1 MDGMDGPSQTL
12 SPLSRP
18 NTPRKHHSATT
29 HTDLQLR
36 ARQRG
41 IPVTTIP
48 NASALTA
55 VGACGLSLYR
65 FGGAV
70 SLVFFT
76 DTWRPDSWYDR
87 IASNRAAGLHTLC
100 LLDIKV
106 KEPTLASLARGGRP
120 VYEPPRFMSA
130 AVAAAQ
136 LLEVEETRVREG
148 RPCGAYSPDTLVVG
162 LARLGAGADQTIV
175 AAPLQEMATAD
186 LGPPL
191 HCLVIPA
198 PDLTDIEAEALE
210 AFKGRVPVL
219 SEGGGGE
226 EGGSGSE

>member
-1 MDGMDGPSQTL
+1 MS
-12 SPLSRP
+12 
-18 NTPRKHHSATT
+18 
-29 HTDLQLR
+29 
-36 ARQRG
+36 
-41 IPVTTIP
+41 TIP

-65 FGGAV
+65 FGGSI

-76 DTWRPDSWYDR
+76 ETWRPDSWYDR

-106 KEPTLASLARGGRP
+106 KEPSLASLARGGPP

-130 AVAAAQ
+130 ATAAAQ
-136 LLEVEETRVREG
+136 LLEVEAARAAAG
-148 RPCGAYSPDTLVVG
+148 RPGGAYTVDTLVVG
-162 LARLGAGADQTIV
+162 LARLGAGEGQAIL
-175 AAPLQEMATAD
+175 AAPLAEMAGAD

-198 PDLTDIEAEALE
+198 PELTDIEAEALA
-210 AFKGRVPVL
+210 AFKKPVKVEAAAGGVR
-219 SEGGGGE
+219 EGGA
-226 EGGSGSE
+226 

>member
-1 MDGMDGPSQTL
+1 MEGAKWTL
-12 SPLSRP
+12 TRAPRPLLS
-18 NTPRKHHSATT
+18 TSATT

-36 ARQRG
+36 ARARG

-76 DTWRPDSWYDR
+76 DTWRPDSWYAR
-87 IASNRAAGLHTLC
+87 IASNRASGLHTLC

-106 KEPTLASLARGGRP
+106 KEPTLESLARGGAP
-120 VYEPPRFMSA
+120 VWEPPRFMSA
-130 AVAAAQ
+130 STAAAQ
-136 LLEVEETRVREG
+136 LLEVEEARRAEG
-148 RPCGAYSPDTLVVG
+148 KSPVGAYGPETVVVG
-162 LARLGAGADQTIV
+162 LARLGAGAAQAIR
-175 AAPLQEMATAD
+175 AAPLSEMAALD

-198 PDLTDIEAEALE
+198 PDLTDVEAEALG
-210 AFKGRVPVL
+210 AFK
-219 SEGGGGE
+219 
-226 EGGSGSE
+226 